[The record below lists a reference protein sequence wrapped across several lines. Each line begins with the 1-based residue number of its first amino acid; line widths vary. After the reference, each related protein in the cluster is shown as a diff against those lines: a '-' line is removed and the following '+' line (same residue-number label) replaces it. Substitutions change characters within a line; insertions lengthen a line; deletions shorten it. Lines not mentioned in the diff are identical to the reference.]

1 MTDRAA
7 RVLLVVPTLGQR
19 PELLEQTLGSIVGQQ
34 DEPADV
40 VVVVPPD
47 RAEARRS
54 AERVGA
60 AVVDDPGGLAA
71 AINAGWRLVGP
82 QHEYVNWL
90 GDDDLL
96 APGSLRTAV
105 QVLDSAPDAVVAYG
119 HCDYIDDEGHRLFT
133 SRAGRLAPWLM
144 TWGPD
149 LVPQPGALFRW
160 AAVRAVGGLDES
172 LSYAMDLDLLL
183 RLRRRGRFVDCA
195 QVLASFRW
203 HPDSTT
209 VANRSRSLAE
219 SAGVKRRHVR
229 TWLRPALAATD
240 PAVRWATYAAA
251 RRVNGL
257 SRAASRPAAGAAG

>member
-1 MTDRAA
+1 MTDRTA

-19 PELLEQTLGSIVGQQ
+19 PELLAQTLDSIVAQQ

-47 RAEARRS
+47 RPAARRS
-54 AERVGA
+54 AELVGA

-96 APGSLRTAV
+96 APGSLSTAV
-105 QVLDSAPDAVVAYG
+105 RALDENPDAVVAFG
-119 HCDYIDDEGHRLFT
+119 HCDYIDDEGRALFT

-144 TWGPD
+144 TWGPN

-160 AAVRAVGGLDES
+160 SAVQAAGGLDES

-183 RLRRRGRFVDCA
+183 RLRRQGRLVDCGR
-195 QVLASFRW
+195 VLASFRW

-219 SAGVKRRHVR
+219 SAQVKHRH
-229 TWLRPALAATD
+229 TSAWLRPLLTVTD

-251 RRVNGL
+251 RRVTTL
-257 SRAASRPAAGAAG
+257 SRAESGLDRVGGR